1 MKLDDVTLIAISGHD
16 RFVKANKKALSH
28 CVGVCNFEQVK
39 LFSPIKDGTFNTIE
53 IPYLDVSLYAKFC
66 VEELHKHI
74 DTEYCLLVQSD
85 GFIINTDYWTDE
97 FLQYDYIG
105 APWPHH
111 DHAVGNGGFCLRSKK
126 FLQASSK
133 LKYTSNAHLVAGLS
147 ERQFVQ
153 GHVAPEDWFII
164 IHNHEHMK
172 KENIHYPSPEL
183 AFQFSV
189 EHPSMIKQFDR
200 YNLDTYKSFG
210 FHGPFNVAAME
221 KLNES

>member
-39 LFSPIKDGTFNTIE
+39 SFSPIKDGTFNTIE

-133 LKYTSNAHLVAGLS
+133 LKYTSDAHLVAGLS

-183 AFQFSV
+183 AFQLSV

>member
-16 RFVKANKKALSH
+16 RFVKANKKALLH
-28 CVGVCNFEQVK
+28 CVDLCDFKQVK
-39 LFSPIKDGTFNTIE
+39 LFSPVKDNTFNTIE

-133 LKYTSNAHLVAGLS
+133 LKYTSDAHLVAGLS